1 MSPEAASE
9 TLADLGELGL
19 VTKILAQ
26 INAAKISGIGVEVP
40 AGDDAAV
47 IGTEGSSLAL
57 SVDMYA
63 EGKHFRTDWSTGIEI
78 GRRCAAASMADVC
91 AMGAQPAG
99 VLLAIGMPG
108 STTSHW
114 AGEFLAG
121 FMEEADSAGAVVLG
135 GDVSDCENIVISVT
149 AIGHLPSG
157 AALARSG
164 AGAGDT
170 VGICGRSGMAAA
182 GLRVL
187 QRGLRSP
194 RVLVDAFRVPNI
206 DYSAGAR
213 AAKSGAT
220 SMIDISDGLVADLE
234 HIARGSGVCIELD
247 TKKIAVPEELVSTAA
262 AFGVDPM
269 GWILA
274 GGDDHAIVATF
285 PPKKRM
291 PRGFTAIG
299 KVAPA
304 PVGAVLITVSR
315 MRMLMN
321 KCRALDTFP
330 PRS

>member
-19 VTKILAQ
+19 VTKILSQ

-247 TKKIAVPEELVSTAA
+247 TKKIALPEELVSTAA

-269 GWILA
+269 GWTLA

-304 PVGAVLITVSR
+304 PVGAVLIDGVAYADAFEQVPGFRHFS
-315 MRMLMN
+315 
-321 KCRALDTFP
+321 
-330 PRS
+330 S

>member
-304 PVGAVLITVSR
+304 PVGAVLIDGVAYADAYEQVSGFR
-315 MRMLMN
+315 HFS
-321 KCRALDTFP
+321 T
-330 PRS
+330 

>member
-1 MSPEAASE
+1 MSPEAASA
-9 TLADLGELGL
+9 TLADLGELGF
-19 VTKILAQ
+19 VTKILSQ
-26 INAAKISGIGVEVP
+26 INAAKISGVGVEIP

-149 AIGHLPSG
+149 AIGHLLSG
-157 AALARSG
+157 TALARSG

-194 RVLVDAFRVPNI
+194 RILVDAFRVPNI

-304 PVGAVLITVSR
+304 PVGAVLIDGVAYADAFEQMPGFRHFS
-315 MRMLMN
+315 
-321 KCRALDTFP
+321 
-330 PRS
+330 S

>member
-1 MSPEAASE
+1 VSPEAASE

-19 VTKILAQ
+19 VTKILSQ

-149 AIGHLPSG
+149 AIGHLLSG
-157 AALARSG
+157 AALARSS

-247 TKKIAVPEELVSTAA
+247 TKKIALPEELVSTAA

-269 GWILA
+269 GWTLA

-304 PVGAVLITVSR
+304 PVGVVLIDGAAYADAYEQVPGFRHFS
-315 MRMLMN
+315 
-321 KCRALDTFP
+321 
-330 PRS
+330 S

>member
-149 AIGHLPSG
+149 AIGHLLSG

-304 PVGAVLITVSR
+304 PVGAVLIDGVAYADAYEQVSGFR
-315 MRMLMN
+315 HFS
-321 KCRALDTFP
+321 T
-330 PRS
+330 

>member
-1 MSPEAASE
+1 VSPEAASE

-149 AIGHLPSG
+149 AIGHLLSG

-299 KVAPA
+299 KVASA
-304 PVGAVLITVSR
+304 PVGAVLIDGVAYADAFEQVPGFRHFS
-315 MRMLMN
+315 
-321 KCRALDTFP
+321 
-330 PRS
+330 S

>member
-19 VTKILAQ
+19 VTKILSQ

-47 IGTEGSSLAL
+47 ISTEGSSLAL

-149 AIGHLPSG
+149 AIGYLPSG

-304 PVGAVLITVSR
+304 PVGAVLIDGVAYADAFEQVPGFRHFS
-315 MRMLMN
+315 
-321 KCRALDTFP
+321 
-330 PRS
+330 S

>member
-1 MSPEAASE
+1 MSLEAASN
-9 TLADLGELGL
+9 TLADLGESGL
-19 VTKILAQ
+19 VSKILSQ

-47 IGTEGSSLAL
+47 IGVEGSSLAL

-63 EGKHFRTDWSTGIEI
+63 EGKHFRTDWSTGTEI

-91 AMGAQPAG
+91 AMGAKPAG

-108 STTSHW
+108 STTTQW
-114 AGEFLAG
+114 ADEFLAG
-121 FMEEADSAGAVVLG
+121 FMEETDSAGAVVLG

-149 AIGHLPSG
+149 AIGHVASG

-164 AGAGDT
+164 AIAGDT

-206 DYSAGAR
+206 DYSSGAR

-274 GGDDHAIVATF
+274 GGDDHAMVATF
-285 PPKKRM
+285 PPKRRM
-291 PRGFTAIG
+291 PSGFTAIG
-299 KVAPA
+299 KVTPA
-304 PVGAVLITVSR
+304 PVGAVLINGVAYEDAYEQVPGFRHFSH
-315 MRMLMN
+315 
-321 KCRALDTFP
+321 
-330 PRS
+330 

>member
-1 MSPEAASE
+1 
-9 TLADLGELGL
+9 
-19 VTKILAQ
+19 
-26 INAAKISGIGVEVP
+26 
-40 AGDDAAV
+40 
-47 IGTEGSSLAL
+47 
-57 SVDMYA
+57 
-63 EGKHFRTDWSTGIEI
+63 
-78 GRRCAAASMADVC
+78 
-91 AMGAQPAG
+91 
-99 VLLAIGMPG
+99 LLAIGMPG

-304 PVGAVLITVSR
+304 PVGAVLIDGVAYADAYEQVPGFRHFST
-315 MRMLMN
+315 
-321 KCRALDTFP
+321 
-330 PRS
+330 